1 MDRLEQIL
9 AELMGVE
16 YEVNALC
23 VVLNALE
30 KHFETSGIEELNAT
44 IILVKGQTET
54 YSEKL
59 ASSITKLDRYI
70 LDNK

>member
-1 MDRLEQIL
+1 MDRLEKIL

-30 KHFETSGIEELNAT
+30 KHFETSGIEELNST
-44 IILVKGQTET
+44 IILVKGQTEMF
-54 YSEKL
+54 SERL
-59 ASSITKLDRYI
+59 ASSITDLDRYL

>member
-1 MDRLEQIL
+1 MDRLEKIL

-44 IILVKGQTET
+44 IILVKGQTKA
-54 YSEKL
+54 YSDRL
-59 ASSITKLDRYI
+59 ANSITDLDRYL
-70 LDNK
+70 LDSK